1 MTNTPANPGPAVD
14 FSTFIL
20 SLASSAMLHLGKVPD
35 PAGQTIAPNLSL
47 AKQSIDMLEMI
58 KSKTQGNLSPEEV
71 SLLARLLH
79 DVRIAYVH
87 ESKNQV
93 S

>member
-1 MTNTPANPGPAVD
+1 MSHPKENTSPPVD

-47 AKQSIDMLEMI
+47 AKQSIDMLDMI
-58 KSKTQGNLSPEEV
+58 KSKTQGNLSPEEAA
-71 SLLARLLH
+71 LLDRILH
-79 DVRIAYVH
+79 DLRIAYVH